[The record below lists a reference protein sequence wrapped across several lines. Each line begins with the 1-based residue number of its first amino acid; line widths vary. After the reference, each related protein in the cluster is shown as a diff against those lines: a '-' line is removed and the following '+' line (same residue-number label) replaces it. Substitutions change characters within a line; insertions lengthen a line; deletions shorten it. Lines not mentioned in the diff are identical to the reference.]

1 MKWLRIPALLL
12 AILFLGLALWANRA
26 GYAFLPNAAALI
38 AVLFAIFVLR
48 ASGGSGGDR

>member
-1 MKWLRIPALLL
+1 MKRLRIPALFL

-26 GYAFLPNAAALI
+26 GYALLPNAAALL
-38 AVLFAIFVLR
+38 AALFAIFVLR

>member
-1 MKWLRIPALLL
+1 MKRLRIPALLL
-12 AILFLGLALWANRA
+12 AILLLGFALWANRS

-48 ASGGSGGDR
+48 ASGGSGGGR